1 MKKLI
6 KGLLVLVLTFSCA
19 LGFTS
24 CKKDE
29 KGETSRVTVDINPSI
44 ELIVDEDQKVVS
56 VTALND
62 DGAIIISG
70 EAIVGKTVEDAVK
83 LIVNVSTETGYLVKG
98 EVEASP
104 NNVKI
109 SVSGDSEYAKKLN
122 DKLVESTK
130 KFLEDSG
137 IKAGVE
143 KVKAM
148 AIEDLRKLVV
158 KYSAYTEE
166 EVAEMSEEDLIKA
179 LAVGRIETAQLISE
193 EMKKLYFEAK
203 EYEISFAQ
211 REETAKII
219 KGLGSAYT
227 ILYNSYADAVNA
239 YREVIDQVEQV
250 KYDALISPDSA
261 YQQALTAMRDAKV
274 KYLEKKSFVASLE
287 IGDTRL
293 QVEIKNL
300 ENLKAK
306 YEEFE
311 KAYVE
316 AGNKAIEGFDKVIS
330 YLRQA
335 EEVFNTID
343 KNLLTKDVEK
353 TLTDKANELEKA
365 MNEVK
370 DNYFEAFEKAHADD
384 IAKIDQALAD
394 KKAELKASINKK

>member
-158 KYSAYTEE
+158 KYSTYTEE

-211 REETAKII
+211 REETTKII

-227 ILYNSYADAVNA
+227 VLYNSYADAVNA
-239 YREVIDQVEQV
+239 YRKVIDQVEQV

-261 YQQALTAMRDAKV
+261 YQQALTLMRDAKI

-311 KAYVE
+311 QAYIE
-316 AGNKAIEGFDKVIS
+316 AGNKAIEGFDKVIG
-330 YLRQA
+330 YLKQA
-335 EEVFNTID
+335 EELFNTID
-343 KNLLTKDVEK
+343 KTLLTKDVEQI
-353 TLTDKANELEKA
+353 LTDKANELEKA

>member
-158 KYSAYTEE
+158 KYSTYTEE

-211 REETAKII
+211 REETTKII

-227 ILYNSYADAVNA
+227 VLYNSYADAVNA
-239 YREVIDQVEQV
+239 YRKVIDQVEQV

-261 YQQALTAMRDAKV
+261 YQQALTLMRDAKV

-311 KAYVE
+311 QAYIE
-316 AGNKAIEGFDKVIS
+316 TGNKAIEGFDKVIG
-330 YLRQA
+330 YLKQA
-335 EEVFNTID
+335 EELFNTID
-343 KNLLTKDVEK
+343 KTLLTKDVEQI
-353 TLTDKANELEKA
+353 LTDKANELEKA

-370 DNYFEAFEKAHADD
+370 DNYFETFEKAHADD

>member
-158 KYSAYTEE
+158 KYSTYTEE

-211 REETAKII
+211 REETTKII

-227 ILYNSYADAVNA
+227 VLYNSYADAVNA
-239 YREVIDQVEQV
+239 YRKVIDQVEQV

-261 YQQALTAMRDAKV
+261 YQQALTLMRDAKI

-311 KAYVE
+311 QAYIE
-316 AGNKAIEGFDKVIS
+316 AGNKAIEGFDKVIG
-330 YLRQA
+330 YLKQA
-335 EEVFNTID
+335 EELFNTID
-343 KNLLTKDVEK
+343 KTLLTKDVEQI
-353 TLTDKANELEKA
+353 LTDKANELEKA

-370 DNYFEAFEKAHADD
+370 DNYFETFEKAHADD

>member
-158 KYSAYTEE
+158 KYSTYTEE

-211 REETAKII
+211 REETTKII

-335 EEVFNTID
+335 EDVFNTID
-343 KNLLTKDVEK
+343 KTLLTKDVEK

>member
-158 KYSAYTEE
+158 KYSTYTEE

-211 REETAKII
+211 REETTKII

-227 ILYNSYADAVNA
+227 VLYNSYADAVNA
-239 YREVIDQVEQV
+239 YRKVIDQVEQV

-261 YQQALTAMRDAKV
+261 YQQALTLMRDAKV

-311 KAYVE
+311 QAYIE
-316 AGNKAIEGFDKVIS
+316 AGNKAIEGFDKVIG
-330 YLRQA
+330 YLKQA
-335 EEVFNTID
+335 EELFNTID
-343 KNLLTKDVEK
+343 KTLLTKDVEQI
-353 TLTDKANELEKA
+353 LTDKANELEKA

-370 DNYFEAFEKAHADD
+370 DNYFETFEKAHADD

>member
-158 KYSAYTEE
+158 KYSTYTEE

-211 REETAKII
+211 REETTKII

-227 ILYNSYADAVNA
+227 VLYNSYADAVNA
-239 YREVIDQVEQV
+239 YRKVIDQVEQV

-261 YQQALTAMRDAKV
+261 YQQALTLMRDAKI

-311 KAYVE
+311 QAYIE
-316 AGNKAIEGFDKVIS
+316 TGNKAIEGFDKVIG
-330 YLRQA
+330 YLKQA
-335 EEVFNTID
+335 EELFNTID
-343 KNLLTKDVEK
+343 KTLLTKDVEQI
-353 TLTDKANELEKA
+353 LTDKANELEKA

-370 DNYFEAFEKAHADD
+370 DNYFETFEKAHADD

>member
-137 IKAGVE
+137 IKSGVE

-158 KYSAYTEE
+158 KYSTYTEE

-211 REETAKII
+211 REETTKII

-227 ILYNSYADAVNA
+227 VLYNSYADAVNA
-239 YREVIDQVEQV
+239 YRKVIDQVEQV

-261 YQQALTAMRDAKV
+261 YQQALTLMRDAKI

-311 KAYVE
+311 QAYIE
-316 AGNKAIEGFDKVIS
+316 TGNKAIEGFDKVIG
-330 YLRQA
+330 YLKQA
-335 EEVFNTID
+335 EELFNTID
-343 KNLLTKDVEK
+343 KTLLTKDVEQI
-353 TLTDKANELEKA
+353 LTDKANELEKA

-370 DNYFEAFEKAHADD
+370 DNYFETFEKAHADD